1 MSTLRN
7 SICAMDASLSGSYCC
22 PATYIPTLA
31 EMVCPGPIVNTLL
44 GAGKTLWY
52 YQLKRKTEEVKPI
65 KEVSGA
71 WVTTLI

>member
-1 MSTLRN
+1 
-7 SICAMDASLSGSYCC
+7 MDASLSGSSCC

-31 EMVCPGPIVNTLL
+31 EMVCPGLI
-44 GAGKTLWY
+44 AGNCECPLRRREKHFG
-52 YQLKRKTEEVKPI
+52 KRKTEEVKPI